1 MLKKNSKFWW
11 DFLNTILWEYIDI
24 IVGVLDL

>member
-11 DFLNTILWEYIDI
+11 DFLNTFLWGYIDI
-24 IVGVLDL
+24 IVEVLDL